1 MYVYNNSVGGGRYVL
16 KKEWSCLNVCTF
28 YLYILISAMPLLCR
42 NRCQC
47 RPSFIPTNSDH
58 LIKHT
63 THSLNRSII
72 SHCNTVMKRRHKT
85 QTIKTP
91 RSVYKANFKKIRQ
104 LLTTPLSN
112 AKQKQRVVAMTLKKT
127 HVAAYI
133 IQ

>member
-1 MYVYNNSVGGGRYVL
+1 MTARACFKSSNYGGDEHLKHLLGFHHKLTQTYDLLLTLRPGVLYVCNNSVGGGRYVL

-63 THSLNRSII
+63 THSLNHSII
-72 SHCNTVMKRRHKT
+72 SHCNTVIKRR
-85 QTIKTP
+85 Q
-91 RSVYKANFKKIRQ
+91 
-104 LLTTPLSN
+104 
-112 AKQKQRVVAMTLKKT
+112 
-127 HVAAYI
+127 
-133 IQ
+133 